1 MVHVSLFWCGM
12 RKLLAILFLL
22 GGLAYAQTPP
32 PNTLPTDPLQ
42 VQTLLEQSGCRYE
55 VGAAA
60 QTIATLQKQINEL
73 QKKLDDKE
81 KKK

>member
-1 MVHVSLFWCGM
+1 MI
-12 RKLLAILFLL
+12 LLLL
-22 GGLAYAQTPP
+22 SSVAYAQVPP

-42 VQTLLEQSGCRYE
+42 VQSLLEQSGCKYE
-55 VGAAA
+55 IGAAA